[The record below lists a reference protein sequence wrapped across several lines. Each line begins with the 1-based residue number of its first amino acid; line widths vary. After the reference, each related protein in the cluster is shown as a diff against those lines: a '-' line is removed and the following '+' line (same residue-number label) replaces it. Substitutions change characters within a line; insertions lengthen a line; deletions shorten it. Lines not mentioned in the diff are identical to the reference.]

1 MNVSACKYA
10 HAKASRNLM
19 DSAPYSWVMELVVLP
34 DQPTLRIL
42 YNPELQLNSARN
54 LTEKNFTSLIRR
66 IA

>member
-1 MNVSACKYA
+1 
-10 HAKASRNLM
+10 M